1 MSRGVYYQCNF
12 CDKVELV
19 EIHETFDGLTPDDVF
34 PKFQKLPE
42 GWGSMEVPYFDFA
55 EQVWWSKTAH
65 FCGVECAISY
75 LKELKT
81 EQEAES
87 EAFANE
93 LEASGK

>member
-1 MSRGVYYQCNF
+1 MARGVYYQCDF

-19 EIHETFDGLTPDDVF
+19 EIHETVDGIKADDVF
-34 PKFQKLPE
+34 PKFQKLPK
-42 GWGSMEVPYFDFA
+42 GWGVMEVPYFDFA

-75 LKELKT
+75 LEELKT